1 MEQVAGLIAPVFA
14 IIALGHFAKG
24 RLWPDEAGLAAL
36 TGFAFWIALPALLFG
51 SIAETKS
58 TGLFNVAGIYLIACL
73 IVYGASMLASYLL
86 FGGSIAQHAVFGLN
100 ATYGNVIYL
109 GTPIVAAMFGPPGVA
124 LILAIIAFHSGVLL
138 PLAAC
143 LIEVGSPRQG
153 GVRAVLLRSA
163 AGLARHPIVMA
174 IFLGFAWQAT
184 RLPLPGP
191 LHTLLG
197 MLGQA
202 ATPLALFNL
211 GASLPALSRDH
222 VAVREAVT
230 TTAIKL
236 VCLPLCVGG
245 LTWVAGLDGL
255 PMQVAVV
262 TASMPTGANAFMLA
276 RRATSFAA
284 ASATT
289 VVITTAVSVVTLTGL
304 LVLLR

>member
-1 MEQVAGLIAPVFA
+1 MIQVAGLVAPVFA
-14 IIALGHFAKG
+14 IIVLGRFAKG

-36 TGFAFWIALPALLFG
+36 TGFTFWIALPALLFG

-58 TGLFNVAGIYLIACL
+58 SGLFNVAGIYLVACL
-73 IVYGASMLASYLL
+73 IVYGGSMLVSYLL
-86 FGGSIAQHAVFGLN
+86 FGGSIAQQAIFGLN

-109 GTPIVAAMFGPPGVA
+109 GTPIVAAVFGPPGLS

-143 LIEVGSPRQG
+143 LIEAGSPRQG
-153 GVRAVLLRSA
+153 GVKAVLRRSA
-163 AGLARHPIVMA
+163 AGLARHPIIIA
-174 IFLGFAWQAT
+174 IFLGFAWQVSHF
-184 RLPLPGP
+184 PLPGP
-191 LHTLLG
+191 LHSLIG
-197 MLGQA
+197 ILGQA

-211 GASLPALSRDH
+211 GASLPPLSRDH

-245 LTWVAGLDGL
+245 LTWAAGLDGL
-255 PMQVAVV
+255 PMKVAVV

-276 RRATSFAA
+276 RRATNFAA
-284 ASATT
+284 ASAST
-289 VVITTAVSVVTLTGL
+289 VVITTAVSVVTLTAL
-304 LVLLR
+304 LILLR